1 MAIDTNIQSVLNK
14 QRLDKFRLILTLPPI
29 LKDIDTSDWSIATEG
44 LVNRDSLQFSLY
56 SATIPE
62 ISIPSK
68 LVPYAGQ
75 TMKITSQVRVPY
87 TPVTCKFVVDNR
99 FRNYWVLWKWME
111 KINHPLH
118 SGMNDELSMSNLD
131 HRIGKLPYNAEFL
144 NYQTRISIFP
154 LDEYNKS
161 MCEFIFRNSFI
172 TKLSGLNFSYQD
184 PSQMECEWTFDFSQ
198 MEVKLLDN

>member
-1 MAIDTNIQSVLNK
+1 MAIDTNVQSVLNK

-29 LKDIDTSDWSIATEG
+29 LKDIDTSDWGITSDS

-56 SATIPE
+56 SAIIPE

-68 LVPYAGQ
+68 LIPYSGQ
-75 TMKITSQVRVPY
+75 TMKVTSQTREPY

-99 FRNYWVLWKWME
+99 FRNYWLLWKWME
-111 KINHPLH
+111 SINHPIH
-118 SGMNDELSMSNLD
+118 SGMDNELSMSNLD
-131 HRIGKLPYNAEFL
+131 HRVGILPYNAEFL

-161 MCEFIFRNSFI
+161 MCEFIFRNAFI
-172 TKLSGLNFSYQD
+172 TKLSGLNFNYQD
-184 PSQMECEWTFDFSQ
+184 ANQMECEWTFDFSQ
-198 MEVKLLDN
+198 MEVKILDN